1 MAPCS
6 ATVEPASLPV
16 LYTAVGRHLGYP
28 LKLVSSWGPKAN
40 HLFCRWDDPAGEAL
54 TWKPMKP
61 GSTVLPTTI
70 TANMV
75 NTRPRE
81 DWPLSCLPNSREEVA
96 GFLMQRAHGWLDV
109 RNRRNAVDAFALA
122 AGMCPDNMACLTTLK
137 MDYNWWLDE
146 VLPLT
151 PPHFPEIRI
160 RIHRR
165 RYPEGLPFDM
175 EAKILG
181 VEAMEAEVKDPG
193 LVFRWAG

>member
-1 MAPCS
+1 
-6 ATVEPASLPV
+6 
-16 LYTAVGRHLGYP
+16 
-28 LKLVSSWGPKAN
+28 
-40 HLFCRWDDPAGEAL
+40 
-54 TWKPMKP
+54 
-61 GSTVLPTTI
+61 
-70 TANMV
+70 
-75 NTRPRE
+75 
-81 DWPLSCLPNSREEVA
+81 
-96 GFLMQRAHGWLDV
+96 
-109 RNRRNAVDAFALA
+109 
-122 AGMCPDNMACLTTLK
+122 MACLTTLK

-193 LVFRWAG
+193 LVFRWAALRAGRSVPWSPRVMLVNSWGDRSEVTYMF